1 MSNLAA
7 EVVLD
12 WADGTYMFRLPVN
25 QLIELEEKCSAPFTV
40 VYSRLTEGRYSITD
54 VRETIRLALI
64 GGGLEPTEAVKLVR
78 RYVDERPKASN
89 LPFARAALAA
99 TLFGFEVEPLGNP
112 EAAPNPSV
120 STPPE
125 STRPPQSSEISA
137 LATSIASRFGSG
149 QQP

>member
-1 MSNLAA
+1 MSNLSA

-40 VYSRLTEGRYSITD
+40 VYSRLTEGRYSVTD

-64 GGGLEPTEAVKLVR
+64 GGGLDPVDAVKLVR

-99 TLFGFEVEPLGNP
+99 TLFGFEAEPLGNP

-125 STRPPQSSEISA
+125 STRPPQSSEIST